1 MAINLSSFLHGTSFG
16 TLPVANGGT
25 GSTTLTL
32 NNVLLGNGTNAV
44 QAVAPGATG
53 NVLISNGTTWIS
65 GSAATASLPTQT
77 GNSGGYLTTNGTTAS
92 WGTST
97 GSGNV
102 VLSTSPTLVTPNLG
116 TPSTLTLTNATGLPI
131 STGIS
136 GLAAGIATFLATPS
150 SANLISAVTDE
161 TGTGALVFATSPT
174 LVTPL
179 LGTPTSGNFS
189 TGTFTW
195 PTFNQSTTGSAATL
209 TTARNISA
217 SGDATWTVSFNGS
230 ADASAT
236 LTLANVVTAGT
247 GTKLTYNA
255 KGLVTGSSTLTVSDI
270 SDISTTYQGLNANL
284 TSVAALST
292 SSTGLVK
299 LTNGTASLDTSSYLV
314 SGGALGTPTS
324 GDLSNATN
332 AVAYGIKTATNTVS
346 VSAATAP
353 SVGQAL
359 VATSATTATWQT
371 VSAGGSSL
379 PTQTGNTGKY
389 LTTDGTN
396 ASWAVVSGGLT
407 STAVSTSAYTAVA
420 YDLVRANTT
429 SGSFTV
435 TFPTSPADGAQI
447 GVIDIAKTFGSYPL
461 TITPGAGTTIEGDT
475 TGVLLDINGTFAA
488 FVYTSAL
495 TNWRLMNIPA
505 TTNAAYNNGTLYPTN
520 VVTSAYSASSN
531 EIVRCNTSGGAFSVT
546 FPAVPLDGA
555 IIGIVD
561 INNTFAINNLTILPA
576 GKTIEGDVTS
586 YVLDMSSVY
595 VSFIYSSSTGNWRLL
610 ETPTASPT
618 ASIGKSIAMSIAFG
632 G

>member
-1 MAINLSSFLHGTSFG
+1 MGLNLNHSTDTISSSSGGNITVTNLVLPTASASTLGAIK
-16 TLPVANGGT
+16 VGT
-25 GSTTLTL
+25 GLSIDGTG
-32 NNVLLGNGTNAV
+32 VL
-44 QAVAPGATG
+44 
-53 NVLISNGTTWIS
+53 S
-65 GSAATASLPTQT
+65 ATA
-77 GNSGGYLTTNGTTAS
+77 
-92 WGTST
+92 
-97 GSGNV
+97 
-102 VLSTSPTLVTPNLG
+102 VTY
-116 TPSTLTLTNATGLPI
+116 A
-131 STGIS
+131 TGIS
-136 GLAAGIATFLATPS
+136 TFLNTPS
-150 SANLISAVTDE
+150 SANLLAAVTDE
-161 TGTGALVFATSPT
+161 TGTGALVFANSPT
-174 LVTPL
+174 LVTPA
-179 LGTPTSGNFS
+179 LGTPASGNFS

-230 ADASAT
+230 ADATAA

-255 KGLVTGSSTLTVSDI
+255 KGLITGSSTLTVSDI
-270 SDISTTYQGLNANL
+270 SNISTTYQGLNANL

-292 SSTGLVK
+292 STTGLVK

-332 AVAYGIKTATNTVS
+332 AIAYGIKTATNTVS

-353 SVGQAL
+353 TVGQAL

-371 VSAGGSSL
+371 VSAGSSL

-407 STAVSTSAYTAVA
+407 STAVKTSAYTAVA

-461 TITPGAGTTIEGDT
+461 TITPGAGTTIEGDA

-495 TNWRLMNIPA
+495 TNWRLLNIPT
-505 TTNAAYNNGTLYPTN
+505 TTNNAYNNGTLYPTA
-520 VVTSAYSASSN
+520 VKTSAYSASSN
-531 EIVRCNTSGGAFSVT
+531 EIIRCNTSGGAFSVT
-546 FPAVPLDGA
+546 FPSAPLDGA